1 VDSWASLHPDR
12 SDARKGF
19 TFPTCNPVKRIDYIF
34 VRNHSLPLS
43 EEDPQQQDKKEGER
57 LVRIVPVDSFLIGQE
72 PTEDT
77 REFFLSLFFVLLFIS
92 FLSYES

>member
-34 VRNHSLPLS
+34 VRNHSLSSPD
-43 EEDPQQQDKKEGER
+43 EEQHDTKER
-57 LVRIVPVDSFLIGQE
+57 FVRIVPVDAFLIGQE

-77 REFFLSLFFVLLFIS
+77 REFIFLFSFILQLYLFF
-92 FLSYES
+92 